1 MFKRTSFPYYN
12 DLAIIVGNDIA
23 DGTGTTTAGETEEGH
38 YNRPAQ
44 LDDDDDDATVD
55 VDGPDCG
62 TSFETQPDLDDETAT
77 PRSCPSTGSS
87 QRRVRKRKA
96 SLASSLDMI
105 CETMQTLTEGLK
117 VPQVVTVDHSQEQA
131 VLGRA
136 WKTLKAM
143 PQVSSSDA
151 ITVYE
156 TLMNKPAILNG
167 FVSMETDEDRLMLID
182 RICRSAD
189 A

>member
-1 MFKRTSFPYYN
+1 M
-12 DLAIIVGNDIA
+12 
-23 DGTGTTTAGETEEGH
+23 
-38 YNRPAQ
+38 
-44 LDDDDDDATVD
+44 
-55 VDGPDCG
+55 
-62 TSFETQPDLDDETAT
+62 
-77 PRSCPSTGSS
+77 
-87 QRRVRKRKA
+87 
-96 SLASSLDMI
+96 ASSLDMI

-131 VLGRA
+131 MLGRA

-182 RICRSAD
+182 RICRSVD